1 MNLNTFDIRLDESL
15 LEQLKKD
22 LIKSVL
28 SKKFNNAKSDVNSL
42 NSEIDESKIPEVL
55 ININETLSL
64 IQKASKNEII
74 TEVYLKNPFIQF
86 EE

>member
-42 NSEIDESKIPEVL
+42 NSEIDESKIPEILVS
-55 ININETLSL
+55 IIETLSA
-64 IQKASKNEII
+64 IQKANENEII